1 MTKKILFWLDPSLV
15 DFCIAKALQD
25 KKNYEKYAIIE
36 TNKAR
41 SFYENQDLVSFK
53 KLWYF
58 RDCFS
63 NLHSEPNLEY
73 LEKFEKKYKINLWK
87 HVYSDIVFNQYN
99 NYYKFSE
106 KEILRVLEAECKFF
120 ENIFEEINPDF
131 LIIKVTDM
139 SYMEI
144 LKNICYSKK
153 ITVLTLGFTR
163 LGIRANISQ
172 EFDKLDNQTIQNKQ
186 IKNIEQFDEIKKYV
200 SQYAKKQSDFVTN
213 FRSSKIKWA
222 IAGLKYLGL
231 VSNKKH
237 RHYYVYYGHSLFRTI
252 FNEISFILKRRYRS
266 SFIDRNLMK
275 KIKLDMP
282 FVYFPL
288 QLEPERTILVP
299 APFYSDQIEVI
310 THIAKSLPV
319 GYKLVVKEHPMQEI
333 RGWRPISHYNE
344 IKNMPN
350 VEYYH
355 PSVPSKTLIEKC
367 SLVATITGTSGLEAA
382 INGKP
387 SVVFADTIYSE
398 LPSVFRIRN
407 IEELPDVI
415 KTVLETKVSIKDVT
429 DYISKIEANSFDYD
443 RTEISLHM
451 CRKFYYDGFLFDVE
465 ISESDMK
472 EFIRD
477 NYKTI
482 GNIASEFI
490 EKIEM
495 R

>member
-1 MTKKILFWLDPSLV
+1 
-15 DFCIAKALQD
+15 
-25 KKNYEKYAIIE
+25 
-36 TNKAR
+36 
-41 SFYENQDLVSFK
+41 
-53 KLWYF
+53 
-58 RDCFS
+58 
-63 NLHSEPNLEY
+63 
-73 LEKFEKKYKINLWK
+73 
-87 HVYSDIVFNQYN
+87 
-99 NYYKFSE
+99 
-106 KEILRVLEAECKFF
+106 
-120 ENIFEEINPDF
+120 
-131 LIIKVTDM
+131 
-139 SYMEI
+139 
-144 LKNICYSKK
+144 
-153 ITVLTLGFTR
+153 
-163 LGIRANISQ
+163 
-172 EFDKLDNQTIQNKQ
+172 
-186 IKNIEQFDEIKKYV
+186 
-200 SQYAKKQSDFVTN
+200 
-213 FRSSKIKWA
+213 
-222 IAGLKYLGL
+222 
-231 VSNKKH
+231 
-237 RHYYVYYGHSLFRTI
+237 
-252 FNEISFILKRRYRS
+252 
-266 SFIDRNLMK
+266 MK
-275 KIKLDMP
+275 KANLDMP

-350 VEYYH
+350 VEFYH

-443 RTEISLHM
+443 QSEISLRT
-451 CRKFYYDGFLFDVE
+451 CSKFYYDGFLFDVE

-477 NYKTI
+477 NYKTFE
-482 GNIASEFI
+482 NIASEFI